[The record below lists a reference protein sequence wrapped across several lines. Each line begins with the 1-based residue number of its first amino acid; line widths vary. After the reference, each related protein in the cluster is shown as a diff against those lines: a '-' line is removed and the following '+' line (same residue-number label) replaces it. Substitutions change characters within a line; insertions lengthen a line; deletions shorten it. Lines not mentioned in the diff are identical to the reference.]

1 LDPILNGENMNFG
14 QTIFI
19 ELVNAKLFSI
29 MDEKH
34 VIEQS
39 KA

>member
-1 LDPILNGENMNFG
+1 MNFG

-19 ELVNAKLFSI
+19 GLVNAKLFSI

-34 VIEQS
+34 VIEQP